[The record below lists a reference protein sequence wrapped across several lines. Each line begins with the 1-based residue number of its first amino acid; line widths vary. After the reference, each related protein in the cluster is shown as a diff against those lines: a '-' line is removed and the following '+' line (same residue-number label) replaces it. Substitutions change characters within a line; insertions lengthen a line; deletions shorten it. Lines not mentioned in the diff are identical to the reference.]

1 MTFEDWEN
9 AASPFI
15 TTDNKIKSS
24 ELSSVLSC
32 ENKEKIM
39 NKNYYVY
46 LANMLGVELGEYFYI
61 DNNKSFP
68 YKISEDGLYGING
81 ADSHDVKVSLDV
93 LQPVFDGK
101 SKIVRHG
108 LWRPKYGETYFLTDL
123 WNGNLFTEHVWEDT
137 EDEHMFYDCGLIF
150 KTEEEAIK
158 FSHWMLDKIA
168 DE

>member
-1 MTFEDWEN
+1 
-9 AASPFI
+9 
-15 TTDNKIKSS
+15 
-24 ELSSVLSC
+24 
-32 ENKEKIM
+32 M
-39 NKNYYVY
+39 NENYYVN
-46 LANMLGVELGEYFYI
+46 LANMLGVKIEEHFYI

-68 YKISEDGLYGING
+68 YKISEDGLYAINKEN
-81 ADSHDVKVSLDV
+81 SNCVKVSIVV

-101 SKIVRHG
+101 NKIVRQG
-108 LWRPKYGETYFLTDL
+108 LWRPKYGERYFLTDL
-123 WNGNLFTEHVWEDT
+123 WNGNPFTEHVWEDT